1 VQLRVIAENKLIR
14 VLKIQSEYKKK
25 CYSHAE
31 LLKNL
36 SRRSFGQHQIITQ
49 TVWRKD
55 YSSVN
60 NIFEKHIH
68 YMINFAC
75 FLQVLHA
82 TKLVLYTI
90 VQTQWNSIANRLT
103 AKQVMFDIFL
113 YIATKCFANNAQ
125 SNIRL
130 LLFAKLRRT
139 WHNVADF
146 TTQRCFKQEQ
156 LHR

>member
-1 VQLRVIAENKLIR
+1 MLQPCRTVKKLVASKFRTTSNYNADCMTQRLFECKQHLRKAHTLYAQL
-14 VLKIQSEYKKK
+14 
-25 CYSHAE
+25 C
-31 LLKNL
+31 
-36 SRRSFGQHQIITQ
+36 
-49 TVWRKD
+49 
-55 YSSVN
+55 
-60 NIFEKHIH
+60 
-68 YMINFAC
+68 M

-82 TKLVLYTI
+82 TKLVLHTI

-103 AKQVMFDIFL
+103 AKQVLFIIFL

-139 WHNVADF
+139 WHTVADC